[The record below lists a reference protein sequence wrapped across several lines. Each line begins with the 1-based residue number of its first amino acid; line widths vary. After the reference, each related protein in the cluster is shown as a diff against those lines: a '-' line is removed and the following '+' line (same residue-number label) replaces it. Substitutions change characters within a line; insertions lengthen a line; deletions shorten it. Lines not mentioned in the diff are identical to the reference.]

1 MTTVIAA
8 LAGANTINQMMHNVN
23 KIRTGIEFSSNTA
36 IRLPRGTTAQ
46 RPTAVAGAFRYN
58 TQLSQFEGY
67 TAEGWGSIGGGGL
80 GVFKLIA
87 GSYTA
92 NSGDRLAVS
101 TTAAGRTI
109 TLPSSPSAEDIVEF
123 IDKDSSFATNNLTIS
138 RNGSTIEGSSANLVA
153 DITSTN
159 FFMQYTGSTWEVF
172 GVGSG
177 ETTVGG
183 DLTGLTSTATFSAAG
198 IAKIALGN
206 TNAQFAAKQN
216 TLPVNFSTANLTA
229 INLTATGTATINGN
243 AIIGSGGVSSL
254 FNAIGG
260 STGLSVTRS
269 ASSTN
274 VLGNSNSS
282 ISIVNTD
289 NTTNNTTGLHFAWQ
303 DTDGNPNY
311 AGASIVV
318 ALGAKVGGQYP
329 TGDMNFLTSTITNA
343 APSTKMTLDR
353 DGDLS
358 VEGTGVF
365 KKGMPIRVAGG
376 NNVVLALADNG
387 KLLMCTNTAGAMS
400 VRIPNNSAV
409 AFPIGAEISLV
420 NVLTHA
426 SANTLGIAQTAGVIL
441 QSKEAANTVADRFT
455 SATLKKTAT
464 NTWLL
469 IGNLA

>member
-1 MTTVIAA
+1 MTAVIAA
-8 LAGANTINQMMHNVN
+8 LAGANTINQMMNNVN

-46 RPTAVAGAFRYN
+46 RPTAVSGAFRYN
-58 TQLSQFEGY
+58 TQTGEFEGY
-67 TAEGWGSIGGGGL
+67 TGAGWGSIGGGGL

-87 GSYTA
+87 GSYSA
-92 NSGDRLAVS
+92 NSGDRLAIS
-101 TTAAGRTI
+101 TTASARTI
-109 TLPSSPSAEDIVEF
+109 TLPGSPSADDIVEF
-123 IDKDSSFATNNLTIS
+123 MDKDNSFATNNLTIS

-159 FFMQYTGSTWEVF
+159 FFLQYTGSTWEVF

-183 DLTGLTSTATFSAAG
+183 DLTGTTSAATFSSAG

-206 TNAQFAAKQN
+206 TNSQFAAKLATTVHSAALAN
-216 TLPVNFSTANLTA
+216 TNAYIATKLATTVHSAALAN
-229 INLTATGTATINGN
+229 
-243 AIIGSGGVSSL
+243 
-254 FNAIGG
+254 
-260 STGLSVTRS
+260 
-269 ASSTN
+269 TN
-274 VLGNSNSS
+274 TFTVR
-282 ISIVNTD
+282 
-289 NTTNNTTGLHFAWQ
+289 TTG
-303 DTDGNPNY
+303 
-311 AGASIVV
+311 GAQTMYPSLVV
-318 ALGAKVGGQYP
+318 ANTFVAQH
-329 TGDMNFLTSTITNA
+329 
-343 APSTKMTLDR
+343 
-353 DGDLS
+353 
-358 VEGTGVF
+358 
-365 KKGMPIRVAGG
+365 GMPIRVAGG

-387 KLLMCTNTAGAMS
+387 KLLMCTNSGSAMS

-426 SANTLGIAQTAGVIL
+426 TANTLGIAQTAGVIL